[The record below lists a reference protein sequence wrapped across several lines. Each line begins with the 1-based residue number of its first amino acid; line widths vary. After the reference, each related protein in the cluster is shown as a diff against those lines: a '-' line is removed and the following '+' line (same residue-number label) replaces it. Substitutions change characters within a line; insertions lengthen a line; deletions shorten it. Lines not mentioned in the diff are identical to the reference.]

1 MIILIL
7 IGEPDYETNQTLTS
21 GFSFFRLGD
30 SQDDVLPKI
39 GVLFFIPINSS
50 FR

>member
-1 MIILIL
+1 VIILIL
-7 IGEPDYETNQTLTS
+7 IGEPDYKPIKTLTP

-39 GVLFFIPINSS
+39 GVMFFIPINSS